1 MQFQCVG
8 ITDFGINII
17 HLRSF
22 GSVCSAGFLLSMT
35 QGLFWE
41 IVGGADKGGILV
53 RAGKEL
59 KSEEKSGRLSH
70 GALVREI
77 EFFETNGRLHYEIVK
92 GTGPENGWVSIQI
105 SGKEL
110 ARRTAAPFEDD
121 EAAPEDMP
129 EAEWRIHRRCKR
141 ERQRDVPEW
150 KPISIEQVMNNHTRV
165 APGMFYGLHF
175 PWSEEMLLSSK
186 FGAEWLTQAMHVA
199 GTLPMDNKV
208 MKVSADPFKITTGN
222 NGGKFLFEVEYLHS
236 SPDLHTRLFAKI
248 PHAMEQATQSD
259 RLSSS
264 VNKQP
269 MEFYEL
275 NSSRLLEATL
285 PVKIPRYYFADIS
298 NETSNWIL
306 ITESIDFKDPKRLD
320 FEGKTRGAPK
330 EQLEALEI
338 EGPYDK
344 CMDWCLRGEPKDYYM
359 TLVRCGARMAGLAH
373 KGCFGD
379 SEVLG
384 KYFEN
389 FAALPFS
396 SFGMKAECSGQ
407 PPNQLK
413 TKIDT
418 ALSFMAD
425 TGKVLFPSFCRT
437 EDFQQKLRNTLMK
450 LNAYAAE
457 MNYWCHA
464 DKDYIAFTHNNL
476 NVDNAYFWRN
486 ASGELELGV
495 FDWGS
500 MGSRSLGFKMWW
512 WLYCHEFE
520 DLSANLDA
528 YLECCD
534 FGGPKL
540 QKEVL
545 RMQFILTGLQQM
557 FGLVS
562 AVGQIYKMC
571 PKKEWATIKDRYD
584 PRVGDNI
591 HGKSTLRLYL
601 QVMRTICLIVEEWKA
616 DKVVDD
622 FEEKVTELLG
632 GSKKAPSTMQA

>member
-1 MQFQCVG
+1 
-8 ITDFGINII
+8 
-17 HLRSF
+17 
-22 GSVCSAGFLLSMT
+22 MT

-77 EFFETNGRLHYEIVK
+77 EFLENGRLHYEIVK
-92 GTGPENGWVSIQI
+92 GTGPETGWVSIQI

-110 ARRTAAPFEDD
+110 ARRTAAPLEDD
-121 EAAPEDMP
+121 LEDEAPEGTSELM
-129 EAEWRIHRRCKR
+129 WQIQKRCNKEMKR
-141 ERQRDVPEW
+141 PVPEW
-150 KPISIEQVMNNHTRV
+150 KQISIEQVMKNHEKM
-165 APGMFYGLHF
+165 APGMFYGLNF
-175 PWSEEMLLSSK
+175 PWTEEMLLSSK

-199 GTLPMDNKV
+199 GTLSQDNKIL
-208 MKVSADPFKITTGN
+208 KVSADPFKITTGN

-248 PHAMEQATQSD
+248 PHSMEPATQSD
-259 RLSSS
+259 RLSTS

-285 PVKIPRYYFADIS
+285 PVKIPRYYFGDIS
-298 NETSNWIL
+298 NETSNFIL
-306 ITESIDFKDPKRLD
+306 ITESINFKDSQRLD

-330 EQLEALEI
+330 ERLQPFEI

-344 CMDWCLRGEPKDYYM
+344 CMDWCLRGEPKEYYM
-359 TLVRCGARMAGLAH
+359 ALVRCGAKMAGLGKA
-373 KGCFGD
+373 GAFGD
-379 SEVLG
+379 TTHLR
-384 KYFEN
+384 KYFED
-389 FAALPFS
+389 FS
-396 SFGMKAECSGQ
+396 SVPKEAYGMKAECSGQ

-425 TGKVLFPSFCRT
+425 TGKVLFPSFCGT
-437 EDFQQKLRNTLMK
+437 EVFQQKLRTTLMK
-450 LNAYAAE
+450 LNAYMAE
-457 MNYWCHA
+457 MNYWCHS
-464 DKDYIAFTHNNL
+464 DPDYIVFTHNNL
-476 NVDNAYFWRN
+476 NVDNGYFWRN
-486 ASGELELGV
+486 AEGELELGV

-500 MGSRSLGFKMWW
+500 MGSKSLGFKMWW
-512 WLYCHEFE
+512 WMYCQDFE
-520 DLSANLDA
+520 VMSENMDA
-528 YLECCD
+528 YLDCAVSTMKD

-540 QKEVL
+540 DKEVL
-545 RMQFILTGLQQM
+545 RMQFTLTALQQM
-557 FGLVS
+557 FGLIA

-571 PKKEWATIKDRYD
+571 PKKEWPSIKDRYD
-584 PRVGDNI
+584 PRVGENI

-601 QVMRTICLIVEEWKA
+601 QVMRTICLILEEWKA
-616 DKVVDD
+616 DQIVDD
-622 FEEKVTELLG
+622 FEEKVTSLLG
-632 GSKKAPSTMQA
+632 VGKKGPSTMQA

>member
-1 MQFQCVG
+1 
-8 ITDFGINII
+8 
-17 HLRSF
+17 
-22 GSVCSAGFLLSMT
+22 MT

-59 KSEEKSGRLSH
+59 KSAEKEGRLSH

-77 EFFETNGRLHYEIVK
+77 EFLENGRLHYEIVK
-92 GTGPENGWVSIQI
+92 GTGPNSGWVSIQI

-110 ARRTAAPFEDD
+110 ARRAAAPLDD
-121 EAAPEDMP
+121 EEDNGPPEGVE
-129 EAEWRIHRRCKR
+129 EAQWRIQKRCKA
-141 ERQRDVPEW
+141 EMKRQVPTW
-150 KPISIEQVMNNHTRV
+150 TQISIEQVMKNHQNL
-165 APGMFYGLHF
+165 ASGMIYGLQF
-175 PWSEEMLLSSK
+175 PWTEEMLLSPK

-199 GTLPMDNKV
+199 GTLPKDNKIL
-208 MKVSADPFKITTGN
+208 KVSADPFKITTGN

-248 PHAMEQATQSD
+248 PHAMDPATQSD
-259 RLSSS
+259 RLSTS

-285 PVKIPRYYFADIS
+285 PVKIPKYYFGDIS

-306 ITESIDFKDPKRLD
+306 ITESIAFKDPKPLD
-320 FEGKTRGAPK
+320 FAGTTRGAPK
-330 EQLEALEI
+330 EQLQPFEI

-344 CMDWCLRGEPKDYYM
+344 CMDWCLRGDPKEYYM
-359 TLVRCGARMAGLAH
+359 ALVHCGARMAGLGKA
-373 KGCFGD
+373 GIFGD
-379 SEVLG
+379 STHLR
-384 KYFEN
+384 KYFED
-389 FAALPFS
+389 FGSIPKES
-396 SFGMKAECSGQ
+396 YGMKAECSGQ

-425 TGKVLFPSFCRT
+425 TGKVLFPSFCGT
-437 EDFQQKLRNTLMK
+437 EAFQLKLRQTLMK
-450 LNAYAAE
+450 LNAYMAE

-464 DKDYIAFTHNNL
+464 DPDYIAFTHNNL

-486 ASGELELGV
+486 ESGKLELGV

-500 MGSRSLGFKMWW
+500 MGSKSLGFKMWW
-512 WLYCHEFE
+512 WMYCQDFE
-520 DLSANLDA
+520 VMSANMDE
-528 YLECCD
+528 YLECCVNALKES
-534 FGGPKL
+534 GGPTL
-540 QKEVL
+540 DKEVL
-545 RMQFILTGLQQM
+545 RMQFILTALTQM
-557 FGLVS
+557 FGLIA

-571 PKKEWATIKDRYD
+571 PKKEWPSIRDRYD
-584 PRVGDNI
+584 PRVAENI

-601 QVMRTICLIVEEWKA
+601 QVMRTICLIVEEWNA
-616 DKVVDD
+616 DQVVND
-622 FEEKVTELLG
+622 FEEKVTSLLG
-632 GSKKAPSTMQA
+632 TGKKSPSTMQA